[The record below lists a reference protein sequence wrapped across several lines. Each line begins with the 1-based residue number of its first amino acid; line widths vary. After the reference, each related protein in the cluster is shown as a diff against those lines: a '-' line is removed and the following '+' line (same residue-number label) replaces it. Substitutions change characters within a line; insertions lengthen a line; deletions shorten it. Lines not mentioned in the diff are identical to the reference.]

1 MKTKYTSIFSFL
13 ILVFIIYYAFTS
25 LLPSTISNNQTPKN
39 KFSTD
44 RALHHLA
51 KMTVKPHFVGTK
63 EHQKVK
69 EYLIAELEKL
79 GLNVHQQ
86 NQLGINKKWRGA
98 TKTQNIYT
106 IIKGSD
112 PKAKALLLLAH
123 YDSSPHSSLGASD
136 AGSGVVTI
144 LEGVRAFLQQKKQP
158 KNDIIILFTDAE
170 EIGLLGADA
179 FVNKNPLIN
188 EVGLVLNFE
197 ARGSGGPSYMLLETN
212 GGNSKLIKAF
222 NKAKPNYPVANSLM
236 YSIYKMLPND
246 TDLTVFREDA
256 NINGFN
262 FAFIDDHFDYHTAQ
276 DSYDRLDR
284 NTLEQQGDY
293 LSTLLAF
300 FSTINLDNL
309 NSDSDNVYFNFPKM
323 GLINYHFS
331 WNIPLFILALIL
343 FFGITFIGV
352 QQQKLTTKAMFAGF
366 VPLLVSLITSV
377 LIATFGWK
385 LLLVIYPQYQ
395 DILHGFTYNGHLYIF
410 AFAML
415 TIAVS
420 LFFYK
425 RYLRL
430 HSAANLIVAPLFIW
444 GILNFFFLLKLQ
456 GAGFFIF
463 PVFLGLVMLV
473 ILLFTK
479 YNKATK
485 ILLIT
490 FLSLPILIVFSPLIK
505 MFPVGLGLKMLGIS
519 SFFIVLILGII
530 IPLFKMYGNIKKWG
544 LLFFSLSVLAFISA
558 SFQSGYSKDRK
569 QPTSLVYF
577 NDVNQHK
584 AYWASYDNSVNY
596 FNEPYLTKDPNKGTF
611 EKNVPESKYKTNFKL
626 YKETDVVAIPQ
637 PLTEILKDTIIG
649 DNRIIK
655 FTITSQRNANR
666 IELIAQNVLHFNDFK
681 INGEPLT
688 HKKAVK
694 FNTEKRKTL
703 ISYFFTQP
711 NEVVTVEFSLPK
723 SEKPIINLYE
733 AKYDLFSNP
742 LLQVKPRTDEKMM
755 PTPFVVNDATII
767 KQKLLF

>member
-98 TKTQNIYT
+98 TQTQNIYT

-123 YDSSPHSSLGASD
+123 YDSSTHSSLGASD

-144 LEGVRAFLQQKKQP
+144 LEGIRAFLQQKKQP

-212 GGNSKLIKAF
+212 SGNSKLIKAF

-293 LSTLLAF
+293 LSTLLAY
-300 FSTINLDNL
+300 FSNVNLDNL
-309 NSDSDNVYFNFPKM
+309 NSDTDNVYFNFPKM
-323 GLINYHFS
+323 GLINYPFS
-331 WNIPLFILALIL
+331 WNIPLFLLALLL

-366 VPLLVSLITSV
+366 VPLLLSLITTI

-385 LLLVIYPQYQ
+385 LLLIIYPQYQ

-420 LFFYK
+420 LFFYR

-463 PVFLGLVMLV
+463 PVYLGLGMLAV
-473 ILLFTK
+473 LLFTN

-490 FLSLPILIVFSPLIK
+490 FLSLPILIVFSPMVK

-530 IPLFKMYGNIKKWG
+530 IPLFKMYGNTKKWS
-544 LLFFSLSVLAFISA
+544 LLFLSLSVLAFISA

-584 AYWASYDNSVNY
+584 AYWASYDNSVNS

-688 HKKAVK
+688 HKKTVK

-723 SEKPIINLYE
+723 YEKPMINLYE

-742 LLQVKPRTDEKMM
+742 MLKVKPRTNKKMM

-767 KQKLLF
+767 KQQLLF